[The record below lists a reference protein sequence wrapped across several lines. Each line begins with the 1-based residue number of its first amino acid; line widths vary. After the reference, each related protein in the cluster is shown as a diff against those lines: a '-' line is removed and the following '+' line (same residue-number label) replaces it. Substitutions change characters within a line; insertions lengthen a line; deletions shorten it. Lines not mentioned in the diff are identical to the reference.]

1 MGNNHIITLQQFYIK
16 QKREGIIIRKTIIG
30 VMGGGEIVN
39 AGDYED
45 ARRLG
50 GLIAKEGWILLNGG
64 RASGIMEASARGA
77 KENDGL
83 TIGILPG
90 NDPAWAS
97 EYIDIPILT
106 GIGFARNYINVLT
119 SDVVVALPGK
129 TGTVSEIAL
138 ALNIGKKVISLNF
151 DLGPLFKNYEDEKQL
166 IYAKQPEEVM
176 SLIKKILRNDF
187 DKGVGKY
194 V

>member
-1 MGNNHIITLQQFYIK
+1 
-16 QKREGIIIRKTIIG
+16 
-30 VMGGGEIVN
+30 MGGGVIVN
-39 AGDYED
+39 DGDYED
-45 ARRLG
+45 ARCLG
-50 GLIAKEGWILLNGG
+50 CLIAQEGWILLNGG

-77 KENDGL
+77 KEKGGL

-90 NDPAWAS
+90 TDPEWAS

-119 SDVVVALPGK
+119 SEVVVALPGR
-129 TGTVSEIAL
+129 TGTISEIAL

-151 DLGPLFKNYEDEKQL
+151 DLGPLFIKYEGDKQL
-166 IYAKQPEEVM
+166 FYTKKPHEVID
-176 SLIKKILRNDF
+176 LIKKILKSDF
-187 DKGVGKY
+187 DKEVKKY

>member
-1 MGNNHIITLQQFYIK
+1 L
-16 QKREGIIIRKTIIG
+16 KREWGINIRKIIIG

-39 AGDYED
+39 IGDYED

-77 KENDGL
+77 KENGGL

-90 NDPAWAS
+90 DDPAWAS
-97 EYIDIPILT
+97 KYVDIPILT
-106 GIGFARNYINVLT
+106 GIGLARNYINVLT
-119 SDVVVALPGK
+119 SKVVVALPGR
-129 TGTVSEIAL
+129 TGTISEIAL

-151 DLGPLFKNYEDEKQL
+151 DLGPLFKNYNEEKQL
-166 IYAKQPEEVM
+166 IYANKPEEVID
-176 SLIKKILRNDF
+176 LIKRILKSDF
-187 DKGVGKY
+187 DKEVGKY

>member
-1 MGNNHIITLQQFYIK
+1 MP
-16 QKREGIIIRKTIIG
+16 
-30 VMGGGEIVN
+30 
-39 AGDYED
+39 
-45 ARRLG
+45 
-50 GLIAKEGWILLNGG
+50 GWILLNGG

-77 KENDGL
+77 KENGGL

-119 SDVVVALPGK
+119 SEVVVALPGR
-129 TGTVSEIAL
+129 TGTISEIAL

-151 DLGPLFKNYEDEKQL
+151 ELGILFRKYEEAKQL
-166 IYAKQPEEVM
+166 IYAKQPEEVIRI
-176 SLIKKILRNDF
+176 IKKILSSDSTRGF
-187 DKGVGKY
+187 GKY

>member
-1 MGNNHIITLQQFYIK
+1 
-16 QKREGIIIRKTIIG
+16 
-30 VMGGGEIVN
+30 MGGGEIVN
-39 AGDYED
+39 TDDYED

-50 GLIAKEGWILLNGG
+50 GLIAEEGWILLNGG

-77 KENDGL
+77 KENGGL
-83 TIGILPG
+83 TVGILPG
-90 NDPAWAS
+90 NDSAWAS

-119 SDVVVALPGK
+119 SEVVVALPGK
-129 TGTVSEIAL
+129 TGTISEIAL

-151 DLGPLFKNYEDEKQL
+151 NLGPLFKNYEEEKQL
-166 IYAKQPEEVM
+166 IYVKQPEEVI
-176 SLIKKILRNDF
+176 SLIKKILKSDF

>member
-1 MGNNHIITLQQFYIK
+1 
-16 QKREGIIIRKTIIG
+16 
-30 VMGGGEIVN
+30 MGGGEIVN
-39 AGDYED
+39 TGDYEV
-45 ARRLG
+45 ARCLG

-77 KENDGL
+77 KENGGL

-90 NDPAWAS
+90 TDPDWAS

-106 GIGFARNYINVLT
+106 GAGLARNYINVLT
-119 SDVVVALPGK
+119 SQVVVALPGR
-129 TGTVSEIAL
+129 TGTISEIAL

-151 DLGPLFKNYEDEKQL
+151 GLGPLFKNYEEEKQL
-166 IYAKQPEEVM
+166 IYTKQPEKVID
-176 SLIKKILRNDF
+176 LIKRILKSDF
-187 DKGVGKY
+187 DKEVGKY

>member
-1 MGNNHIITLQQFYIK
+1 
-16 QKREGIIIRKTIIG
+16 
-30 VMGGGEIVN
+30 MGGGEIVN
-39 AGDYED
+39 AADYED

-50 GLIAKEGWILLNGG
+50 GLIAQEGWVLLNGG

-77 KENDGL
+77 KESGGL

-90 NDPAWAS
+90 NDPTWAS
-97 EYIDIPILT
+97 KYIDIPILS

-119 SDVVVALPGK
+119 SEVIVALSGR
-129 TGTVSEIAL
+129 TGTISEIAL

-151 DLGPLFKNYEDEKQL
+151 DLGTLFKEYEESKQL
-166 IYAKQPEEVM
+166 IYAKEPEEVIG
-176 SLIKKILRNDF
+176 LIKKILSSGGNRGDRR
-187 DKGVGKY
+187 Y

>member
-1 MGNNHIITLQQFYIK
+1 
-16 QKREGIIIRKTIIG
+16 
-30 VMGGGEIVN
+30 MGGGEIVN
-39 AGDYED
+39 TGDYED

-77 KENDGL
+77 KENSGV

-90 NDPAWAS
+90 INAGWAS
-97 EYIDIPILT
+97 EYIDIPVLT
-106 GIGFARNYINVLT
+106 GVGLARNYINVLT
-119 SDVVVALPGK
+119 SKVVVALPGR
-129 TGTVSEIAL
+129 TGTISEIAL

-151 DLGPLFKNYEDEKQL
+151 DLGHLFKKYERDEQL
-166 IYAKQPEEVM
+166 IYAKQPKEVID
-176 SLIKKILRNDF
+176 LIKKILKSDF
-187 DKGVGKY
+187 DKEVGKY

>member
-1 MGNNHIITLQQFYIK
+1 
-16 QKREGIIIRKTIIG
+16 
-30 VMGGGEIVN
+30 MGGGEIVN
-39 AGDYED
+39 DGDYKV

-64 RASGIMEASARGA
+64 RASGIMEASAQGA
-77 KENDGL
+77 KENGGL
-83 TIGILPG
+83 TVGILPG

-119 SDVVVALPGK
+119 SEVVVALPGR
-129 TGTVSEIAL
+129 TGTISEIAL

-151 DLGPLFKNYEDEKQL
+151 DLGSLFKEYEEARQL
-166 IYAKQPEEVM
+166 IYTQQPEEVI
-176 SLIKKILRNDF
+176 SLIKKILRNNF
-187 DKGVGKY
+187 DKGVGRD

>member
-1 MGNNHIITLQQFYIK
+1 
-16 QKREGIIIRKTIIG
+16 
-30 VMGGGEIVN
+30 MGGGEIVN
-39 AGDYED
+39 TGDYED
-45 ARRLG
+45 ACCLG

-77 KENDGL
+77 KENGGL

-119 SDVVVALPGK
+119 SKVVVALPGR
-129 TGTVSEIAL
+129 TGTISEIAL

-151 DLGPLFKNYEDEKQL
+151 DLGSLFKKYEKDKQL
-166 IYAKQPEEVM
+166 IYAKQPEEVIV
-176 SLIKKILRNDF
+176 LIKKLLKNDF
-187 DKGVGKY
+187 NKEV
-194 V
+194 

>member
-1 MGNNHIITLQQFYIK
+1 
-16 QKREGIIIRKTIIG
+16 
-30 VMGGGEIVN
+30 MGGGEIVN
-39 AGDYED
+39 HGDYED
-45 ARRLG
+45 ARCLG

-77 KENDGL
+77 KENGGL

-119 SDVVVALPGK
+119 SEVVVALPGR
-129 TGTVSEIAL
+129 TGTISEIAL

-151 DLGPLFKNYEDEKQL
+151 ELGILFRKYEEAKQL
-166 IYAKQPEEVM
+166 IYAKQPEEVIRI
-176 SLIKKILRNDF
+176 IKKILSSDSTRGF
-187 DKGVGKY
+187 GKY

>member
-1 MGNNHIITLQQFYIK
+1 L
-16 QKREGIIIRKTIIG
+16 KREKGIIIRKIIIG

-39 AGDYED
+39 AGDYEA
-45 ARRLG
+45 ARCLG
-50 GLIAKEGWILLNGG
+50 SLIAKEGWILLNGG

-77 KENDGL
+77 KENGGL

-90 NDPAWAS
+90 DNPEWAS

-119 SDVVVALPGK
+119 SEVVVALPGK
-129 TGTVSEIAL
+129 TGTISEIAL

-151 DLGPLFKNYEDEKQL
+151 DLGPLFKKYEEEKQL
-166 IYAKQPEEVM
+166 IYAKQPEEVIN
-176 SLIKKILRNDF
+176 LIKRILKSDF
-187 DKGVGKY
+187 DKEVGKY

>member
-1 MGNNHIITLQQFYIK
+1 MYVTFKIIIFNL
-16 QKREGIIIRKTIIG
+16 KREKGIIIRKIIIG
-30 VMGGGEIVN
+30 VMGGGEIAN
-39 AGDYED
+39 AGDYEG

-77 KENDGL
+77 KEKGGL

-90 NDPAWAS
+90 NDPTWAS

-119 SDVVVALPGK
+119 SKVVVALPGR
-129 TGTVSEIAL
+129 TGTISEIAL

-151 DLGPLFKNYEDEKQL
+151 DLGPLFKSYEDEKQL
-166 IYAKQPEEVM
+166 IYTKQPEEVI
-176 SLIKKILRNDF
+176 SLIKKILKSDF
-187 DKGVGKY
+187 NKEVGKY

>member
-1 MGNNHIITLQQFYIK
+1 
-16 QKREGIIIRKTIIG
+16 
-30 VMGGGEIVN
+30 MGGGEIVN
-39 AGDYED
+39 AGDYEA
-45 ARRLG
+45 ARCLG
-50 GLIAKEGWILLNGG
+50 SLIAKEGWILLNGG

-77 KENDGL
+77 KENGGL

-90 NDPAWAS
+90 DNPEWAS

-119 SDVVVALPGK
+119 SEVVVALPGK
-129 TGTVSEIAL
+129 TGTISEIAL

-151 DLGPLFKNYEDEKQL
+151 DLGPLFKNYEEEKQL
-166 IYAKQPEEVM
+166 IYAKQPEEVID
-176 SLIKKILRNDF
+176 LIKRILKSDF
-187 DKGVGKY
+187 DKEVGKY

>member
-1 MGNNHIITLQQFYIK
+1 
-16 QKREGIIIRKTIIG
+16 
-30 VMGGGEIVN
+30 MGGGEIVN

-90 NDPAWAS
+90 NDPTWAS

-187 DKGVGKY
+187 DKEVGKY

>member
-1 MGNNHIITLQQFYIK
+1 
-16 QKREGIIIRKTIIG
+16 
-30 VMGGGEIVN
+30 MGGGEIVN
-39 AGDYED
+39 HGDYED
-45 ARRLG
+45 ARYLG

-77 KENDGL
+77 KENGGL

-119 SDVVVALPGK
+119 SEVVVALSGR
-129 TGTVSEIAL
+129 TGTISEIAL
-138 ALNIGKKVISLNF
+138 ALNVGKKVISLNF
-151 DLGPLFKNYEDEKQL
+151 KLGTLFRKYEEAKQL
-166 IYAKQPEEVM
+166 IYAKQPEEVIRI
-176 SLIKKILRNDF
+176 IKKILSSDSTRGF
-187 DKGVGKY
+187 GKY

>member
-1 MGNNHIITLQQFYIK
+1 
-16 QKREGIIIRKTIIG
+16 
-30 VMGGGEIVN
+30 MGGGEIVN

-77 KENDGL
+77 KENGGL

-119 SDVVVALPGK
+119 SEVVVALPGK
-129 TGTVSEIAL
+129 TGTISEIAL
-138 ALNIGKKVISLNF
+138 ALNIGKEVISLNF
-151 DLGPLFKNYEDEKQL
+151 DLGALFKKYEEAKQL
-166 IYAKQPEEVM
+166 IYAKQPEEVV
-176 SLIKKILRNDF
+176 SLINKILRSDF

>member
-1 MGNNHIITLQQFYIK
+1 
-16 QKREGIIIRKTIIG
+16 
-30 VMGGGEIVN
+30 MGGGEIVN

-45 ARRLG
+45 ARCLG

-64 RASGIMEASARGA
+64 RASGIMEASARGV
-77 KENDGL
+77 KENGGL

-119 SDVVVALPGK
+119 SKVVVALPGR
-129 TGTVSEIAL
+129 TGTISEIAL
-138 ALNIGKKVISLNF
+138 GLNIGKKVISLNF
-151 DLGPLFKNYEDEKQL
+151 NLGPLFKKYEEDKQL
-166 IYAKQPEEVM
+166 IYAKKPQEVIDE
-176 SLIKKILRNDF
+176 IKKILKSDF
-187 DKGVGKY
+187 NKEVGKN